1 MRGAP
6 GGVSATRDGSCRGP
20 GFCARLGGV
29 YRERPA
35 RVPGGVLWTSAA
47 AADGDAFI
55 APDGCMDLLWFD
67 GALQVAG
74 PDTVP
79 YPARMTAGA
88 ESAGL
93 RFAPGAAS
101 AVLGVAAHELL
112 GLRVPLEDLWPAAE
126 ARRAVERI
134 ADAPEHGAALEA
146 LAVELAG
153 RAGPPDPF
161 VGALVAQ
168 ARAGLPVGEM
178 AERAG
183 LSERQLLRRCL
194 PAFGYGPKTLARIL
208 RVQRALALA
217 RSVRR
222 PGFAEVAAVAGYAD
236 QAHLSREIRA
246 LTGRT
251 LGAAVRTEA

>member
-1 MRGAP
+1 MSAP
-6 GGVSATRDGSCRGP
+6 RDVSCRGP
-20 GFCARLGGV
+20 GLCARLGGV

-35 RVPGGVLWTSAA
+35 RVPGGVLWTSVA

-55 APDGCMDLLWFD
+55 VPDGCMDLLWFD

-79 YPARMTAGA
+79 YPARMRAGD

-93 RFAPGAAS
+93 RFAPGAAP
-101 AVLGVAAHELL
+101 AMLGVPAHELL
-112 GLRVPLEDLWPAAE
+112 GRRVPLQDLWPGAE
-126 ARRAVERI
+126 ARRAAERI
-134 ADAPEHGAALEA
+134 ADAPEHGSALEA

-153 RAGPPDPF
+153 RAEPTDPLI
-161 VGALVAQ
+161 GALAAQ
-168 ARAGLPVGEM
+168 ARAGLPVAGM
-178 AERAG
+178 AARAG

-208 RVQRALALA
+208 RAQRALALA
-217 RSVRR
+217 RSARR
-222 PGFAEVAAVAGYAD
+222 PGFAEVAAAAGYAD
-236 QAHLSREIRA
+236 QAHLSREIKA

-251 LGAAVRTEA
+251 LGAAVRPEP

>member
-1 MRGAP
+1 MR
-6 GGVSATRDGSCRGP
+6 ATRGGSFLGP

-35 RVPGGVLWTSAA
+35 RVPGGVLWTSVAA
-47 AADGDAFI
+47 VDGDAFI
-55 APDGCMDLLWFD
+55 VPDGCMDLMWFD

-79 YPARMTAGA
+79 YPARMRAGA
-88 ESAGL
+88 VSAGL

-101 AVLGVAAHELL
+101 AALGVPAHELL
-112 GLRVPLEDLWPAAE
+112 GRRVPLEDLWPAAE
-126 ARRAVERI
+126 ARRAAERI
-134 ADAPEHGAALEA
+134 ADAPQHGAALEA

-153 RAGPPDPF
+153 RAEPPDPLI
-161 VGALVAQ
+161 GALVTQ
-168 ARAGLPVGEM
+168 ARAGLPVAEM
-178 AERAG
+178 AEWAG
-183 LSERQLLRRCL
+183 LSERQLLRRCV

-208 RVQRALALA
+208 RAQRALALA
-217 RSVRR
+217 RSSRR
-222 PGFAEVAAVAGYAD
+222 PGFAEVAATTGYAD

-251 LGAAVRTEA
+251 LGAAVRPEH